1 MIEFLKKKKK
11 KKLLNPLKI
20 SNNLIDGGDKYLY
33 DNHGGA
39 STTSYEE

>member
-1 MIEFLKKKKK
+1 MIESFE
-11 KKLLNPLKI
+11 I
-20 SNNLIDGGDKYLY
+20 SNNSIDGGDKDLY